1 MTNVDSKVTVDFDH
15 HSPDYAQNSQSI
27 NAELRAK
34 CPVAHSD
41 QHGGFWVVSRYEDVV
56 AIAKDDETFQSS
68 WKIDG
73 KSPYGVNIPP
83 SPNPHYP
90 IEMDP
95 PEYTPYRK
103 LLNPLF
109 SPATS
114 KTWEPRIAHWV
125 DVCLDEVIEAGR
137 FDMVLDLANPVPA
150 LFTCELLGLP
160 IEQWRTYADLAHE
173 SIYTPPSQRADVVR
187 RYGEMMKGV
196 VNIILSRQATPKD
209 DLISALTIAEI
220 DGSPMPVDMIRAIV
234 HLIMAGGFDTTT
246 AVAANA
252 LIYLGDNPDMRQ
264 RLIDD
269 PDRIPRACEEFL
281 RYYTPQQA
289 LARTVAKPVC
299 VAGVQLQRGDRALI
313 SWASANHDER
323 AFESPDKLNIDRFP
337 NRHTAFG
344 IGIHRCLG
352 SHLARAELITMVQ
365 RVLQRMP
372 DYVVDHESARR
383 YPTIGIVNGWIDVPA
398 TFTPGQRITADHLPA
413 PNRTE

>member
-1 MTNVDSKVTVDFDH
+1 MTNVENILTTDFDH
-15 HSPDYAQNSQSI
+15 HSPEYAQNSLAI
-27 NAELRAK
+27 NAQLRAK

-41 QHGGFWVVSRYEDVV
+41 QYGGFWVVSRYDDVV
-56 AIAKDDETFQSS
+56 AVAKDDETFRSG
-68 WKIDG
+68 WMIDG
-73 KSPYGVNIPP
+73 KSPYGVNIP
-83 SPNPHYP
+83 SSHTPHYP

-109 SPATS
+109 SPAAS
-114 KTWEPRIAHWV
+114 KKWEPRIVHWV
-125 DVCLDEVIEAGR
+125 DVCLDEVIESGR
-137 FDMVLDLANPVPA
+137 FDIVLDLANPVPA

-173 SIYTPPSQRADVVR
+173 SIYTPPSERADVIR
-187 RYGEMMKGV
+187 RYGEMMQGV
-196 VNIILSRQATPKD
+196 VDVIVARQANPTE
-209 DLISALTIAEI
+209 DLISVLGTAEI
-220 DGSPMPVDMIRAIV
+220 EGSPMSLDMIRAIV

-252 LIYLGDNPDMRQ
+252 LSYLADNPDVRQ
-264 RLIDD
+264 RLKDN

-299 VAGVQLQRGDRALI
+299 LAGMELQPGDRALI
-313 SWASANHDER
+313 SWASANHDESQ
-323 AFESPDKLNIDRFP
+323 FESPDEINIDRFP

-344 IGIHRCLG
+344 IGMHRCLG
-352 SHLARAELITMVQ
+352 SHIARAELVAMVA

-372 DYVVDHESARR
+372 DYRVDHDAARR
-383 YPTIGIVNGWIDVPA
+383 YPSIGIVNGWIDMPA
-398 TFTPGQRITADHLPA
+398 TFTPGRRISTDHLPK
-413 PNRTE
+413 PV